1 MLVALA
7 ENMQGEERSWQPRP
21 ASQWLFSWLRLLRG
35 EVEREELGQVAWLAG
50 TVTLDSGAK
59 AAAWPLCWKWR
70 ISMGCNLPC
79 GQD

>member
-1 MLVALA
+1 MLMAAQASLPVTLLLA
-7 ENMQGEERSWQPRP
+7 ETAE
-21 ASQWLFSWLRLLRG
+21 G

-50 TVTLDSGAK
+50 TVTLDSGTK
-59 AAAWPLCWKWR
+59 AAPWPLCWKWR